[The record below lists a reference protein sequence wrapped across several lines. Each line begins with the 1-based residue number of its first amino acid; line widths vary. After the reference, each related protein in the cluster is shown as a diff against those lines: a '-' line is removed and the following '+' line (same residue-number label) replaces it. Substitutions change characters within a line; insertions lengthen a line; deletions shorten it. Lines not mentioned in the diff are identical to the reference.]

1 MRYKS
6 AIGILL
12 ALLLLLTAVS
22 CIQTGGIGG
31 KPEVSVVSENL
42 TTDASGGTVLL
53 LTVKN
58 TGRVKAQL
66 AEVSVKFYDYGKNLL
81 DSNRDSVMGLNPG
94 ETWEFSIPCGSPL
107 KNIGSYAVETTAAT
121 GSE

>member
-1 MRYKS
+1 MRYKL
-6 AIGILL
+6 AIGIFL
-12 ALLLLLTAVS
+12 ALLLALPAVS
-22 CIQTGGIGG
+22 CIQTGGIAGR
-31 KPEVSVVSENL
+31 PEVSVVSENL

-58 TGRVKAQL
+58 TGRVYAQL
-66 AEVSVKFYDYGKNLL
+66 AEVSVKFYDTGNKLL

-94 ETWEFSIPCGSPL
+94 ETWEFSIPCGSPV
-107 KNIGSYAVETTAAT
+107 KMIGSYAVETTAAS